1 MNPDQPAKISGEWSE
16 SKVECIGFG
25 PDSLSS
31 TICRKRHW
39 LSGLMVDAKYRK
51 KSIFAAPYS
60 LGWLWLGGLWLW
72 CACHS
77 WAGAGSH
84 RMVQTEL
91 YFGLM
96 GPQGELIA
104 DSSFTRFV
112 QQEVTP
118 VFPQG
123 YTIMPAQGQ
132 WQMDDSQIVQE
143 PSRVI
148 LILHAR
154 EPALSARLDSIA
166 DRYCRAFGQEAVMRI
181 SRPVRASFPD
191 G

>member
-1 MNPDQPAKISGEWSE
+1 MGW
-16 SKVECIGFG
+16 
-25 PDSLSS
+25 L
-31 TICRKRHW
+31 W
-39 LSGLMVDAKYRK
+39 LSGLLLL
-51 KSIFAAPYS
+51 SS
-60 LGWLWLGGLWLW
+60 
-72 CACHS
+72 CHS
-77 WAGAGSH
+77 WSGAGSN

-96 GPQGELIA
+96 GPQGETIA

-118 VFPQG
+118 AFPQG

-132 WQMDDSQIVQE
+132 WQMDDGQIVQE

-148 LILHAR
+148 LILHPR
-154 EPALSARLDSIA
+154 EPALSARLDTIA
-166 DRYCRAFGQEAVMRI
+166 NRYCRAFAQEAVMRI